1 MFAGEPRKDIDD
13 SFKAVCGVLDSIA
26 VTSPQ
31 AQLYHEMLISLS
43 DAVVKYRYRV
53 SAEVRR
59 TVQHYMD
66 KILVIHPLRDTDDI
80 TQDYLNSEIAN
91 GDPDYQHANASVDP
105 VSHANALDPGSS
117 MGGLHPLP
125 NTAWLKDLHCE
136 WDDLDL
142 QLSDDFVLD
151 TEPFEKLFY
160 SVE

>member
-13 SFKAVCGVLDSIA
+13 SFKAACGVLESIA
-26 VTSPQ
+26 ATSPQ
-31 AQLYHEMLISLS
+31 AQLYHEILISLS

-66 KILVIHPLRDTDDI
+66 KILVIHPLHDMDGTI
-80 TQDYLNSEIAN
+80 QDYLTSEIAN
-91 GDPDYQHANASVDP
+91 GGPDYEHANSSVDS
-105 VSHANALDPGSS
+105 VAHANVLDPGSS
-117 MGGLHPLP
+117 MGGIHSLP
-125 NTAWLKDLHCE
+125 NSAWLKAQCE

-142 QLSDDFVLD
+142 QLSDDSVLD
-151 TEPFEKLFY
+151 TEHFEKLFY